1 MENKDLDLEILE
13 LVLIFLILVSMG
25 ALFYSFL
32 GLFGLLC
39 VLITIVASSL
49 WGVVYGRRNSR
60 K

>member
-32 GLFGLLC
+32 GLFGLFC